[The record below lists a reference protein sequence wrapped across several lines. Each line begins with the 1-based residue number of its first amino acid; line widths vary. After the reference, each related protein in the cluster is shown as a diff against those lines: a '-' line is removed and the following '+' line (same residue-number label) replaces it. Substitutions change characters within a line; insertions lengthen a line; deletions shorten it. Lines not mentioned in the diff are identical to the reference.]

1 MPPADRARRLSR
13 SLQARFRI
21 DLFSALV
28 ERDFERCL
36 TETILA
42 AEREAYQRGRDAA
55 LGQRPDASG
64 AVPAAPRPTDPHS
77 TPSRDAVWSTTT

>member
-36 TETILA
+36 AETILA
-42 AEREAYQRGRDAA
+42 ADREAYQRGWDAA
-55 LGQRPDASG
+55 LGQPSEAARPT
-64 AVPAAPRPTDPHS
+64 APRS
-77 TPSRDAVWSTTT
+77 TPTAGAVWSTTT